1 MKENAFSAC
10 HPLTCF
16 LYFLL
21 AIAFTAVIRHPAY
34 LAASGAAAV
43 GYYLILRGRKGI
55 AMLGAVAPFL
65 LLVALANPL
74 LNTRGQTVLFS
85 LFGRPYT
92 LEALCY
98 GAVLAGM
105 LGVMLVWFG
114 CYSAVL
120 TSDKFVCLFGR
131 LIPALS
137 LLLVM
142 ILRLIPAFQRK
153 ATQLSGARKCIGKG
167 VGEQPA
173 KKEKLAATMCLLSS
187 LTDWALEGSIVTAD
201 SMRARGYG
209 SARRSSFQLY
219 RLKKRDAALI
229 VCMLALAGVT
239 VGWGGMAAEYIPR
252 IAVEPPGLGLVA
264 YGLMLW
270 IPVGLTWK
278 EELQWRISRSRI

>member
-21 AIAFTAVIRHPAY
+21 AISFTAVVRHPAY
-34 LAASGAAAV
+34 VAASGAAAV
-43 GYYLILRGRKGI
+43 GYYLILRGRKGL

-74 LNTRGQTVLFS
+74 LNTRGRTVLFS

-105 LGVMLVWFG
+105 MGVMLLWFG

-120 TSDKFVCLFGR
+120 TSDKFVSLFGR

-153 ATQLSGARKCIGKG
+153 ASQLSGARKCIGKG
-167 VGEQPA
+167 VGEQTSG
-173 KKEKLAATMCLLSS
+173 KEKIAATMCLMSS

-209 SARRSSFQLY
+209 SARRSSFRMY
-219 RLKKRDAALI
+219 RMKKQDGVLI
-229 VCMLALAGVT
+229 CGMLILAGFT
-239 VGWGGMAAEYIPR
+239 ACGGGMAAEYIPD
-252 IAVEPPGLGLVA
+252 ISLEAPGLGLGA
-264 YGLMLW
+264 YCLMLW
-270 IPVGLTWK
+270 IPVMLTWK
-278 EELQWRISRSRI
+278 EELQWRISRSKI

>member
-1 MKENAFSAC
+1 MKENAFSTC

-21 AIAFTAVIRHPAY
+21 TISFTAVVRHPAY
-34 LAASGAAAV
+34 VAASGMAAAV
-43 GYYLILRGRKGI
+43 YFLILRGRKGL
-55 AMLGAVAPFL
+55 AMLGIFAPLL

-85 LFGRPYT
+85 VFGRPYT

-105 LGVMLVWFG
+105 MGVMLLWFG
-114 CYSAVL
+114 CYSVVL

-153 ATQLSGARKCIGKG
+153 AAQLSGARKCIGKG
-167 VGEQPA
+167 VGEQGSGR
-173 KKEKLAATMCLLSS
+173 EKLTATMCLMSS

-209 SARRSSFQLY
+209 SARRSSFRMY
-219 RLKKRDAALI
+219 RLKRRDAVLMI
-229 VCMLALAGVT
+229 CMLILATVT
-239 VGWGGMAAEYIPR
+239 AGGGGMAAEYIPV
-252 IAVEPPGLGLVA
+252 IAVETPGLGLGA
-264 YGLMLW
+264 YCLMLW

>member
-21 AIAFTAVIRHPAY
+21 AISFTAVVRHPAY
-34 LAASGAAAV
+34 VAASGAAAV
-43 GYYLILRGRKGI
+43 GYFLILRGRKGL

-74 LNTRGQTVLFS
+74 LNTRGQTVLFF

-98 GAVLAGM
+98 GAVLAGLM
-105 LGVMLVWFG
+105 GVMLVWFG

-153 ATQLSGARKCIGKG
+153 AAQLSGARRCIGKG
-167 VGEQPA
+167 VGEQA
-173 KKEKLAATMCLLSS
+173 SGKEKLTATMCLLSS

-219 RLKKRDAALI
+219 RLKGKDAALI
-229 VCMLALAGVT
+229 FCMLVLAGMT
-239 VGWGGMAAEYIPR
+239 AWGGGMAAEFIPS
-252 IAVEPPGLGLVA
+252 IALETPGPGLGA
-264 YGLMLW
+264 YCLMLW

-278 EELQWRISRSRI
+278 EELQWRISRSKI